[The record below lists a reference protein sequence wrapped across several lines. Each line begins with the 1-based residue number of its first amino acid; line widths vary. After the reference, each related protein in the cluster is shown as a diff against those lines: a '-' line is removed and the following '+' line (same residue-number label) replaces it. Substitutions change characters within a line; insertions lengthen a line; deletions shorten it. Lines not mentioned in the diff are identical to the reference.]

1 MKQNPTDSPDY
12 WKRLYDI
19 TLICGTENNPK
30 SFAIQVLTQLKEL
43 CGFDEALV
51 YFLDASQ
58 KVQSQYLLDVK
69 ESYSDIYL
77 KYYSNIEEK
86 QFSCFRKIDENPNHT
101 TFHFRDWENEHSR
114 EFIPDFIH
122 PRGIRCS
129 CGFAF
134 YDARGKYRMI
144 FALDWMKGNPCRK
157 EALQTLTLLL
167 PQLNN
172 LAKNFYYDGP
182 RQRFNKHNEWA
193 KYALTKREIEVI
205 DLLCQGISPSNIS
218 RALHIS
224 PSTTNKH
231 IAHIYEKMNVSSQQ
245 ELLVRLLNQL

>member
-1 MKQNPTDSPDY
+1 MGQSQTDTAACWKQ
-12 WKRLYDI
+12 LYDMV
-19 TLICGTENNPK
+19 LVCGNENNPK

-51 YFLDASQ
+51 YFLDANG

-77 KYYSNIEEK
+77 KYYANIEGK
-86 QFSCFRKIDENPNHT
+86 QFSCFRKIDENPCRTN
-101 TFHFRDWENEHSR
+101 FHFRDWNHEDSR

-122 PRGIRCS
+122 PRGISCS

-134 YDARGKYRMI
+134 YDAKGRYRMI
-144 FALDWMKGNPCRK
+144 FALDWMRGNPCRK
-157 EALQTLTLLL
+157 EKLRLLTSLL

-172 LAKNFYYDGP
+172 LAKNFYYEGH
-182 RQRFNKHNEWA
+182 RQAFNHYRLWA
-193 KYALTKREIEVI
+193 EQALTRRETEVI
-205 DLLCQGISPSNIS
+205 ELLCQGISPANIS

-224 PSTTNKH
+224 ASTTNKH

-245 ELLVRLLNQL
+245 ELLVRLLNQI

>member
-1 MKQNPTDSPDY
+1 MKQYPADTAAY

-19 TLICGTENNPK
+19 TLLCGAENNPK

-51 YFLDASQ
+51 YFLDASG

-77 KYYSNIEEK
+77 KYYANIEGK
-86 QFSCFRKIDENPNHT
+86 QFSCFRKIDENPCQTN
-101 TFHFRDWENEHSR
+101 FHFRDWNNEHSS

-144 FALDWMKGNPCRK
+144 FALDWMIGNPCCR
-157 EALQTLTLLL
+157 EDLHALTLLL

-182 RQRFNKHNEWA
+182 RQRFNRHNEWA
-193 KYALTKREIEVI
+193 KYALTRREIEVV